1 MTHLYSLIC
10 LSLGAVCYVIS
21 QKSMMGNLKWSTVST
36 GFWGTQSWM
45 NKYKIENEFPI
56 PAKNNWYTKL
66 FVIKYKEKY
75 WLSGS
80 FLVFASDSYHFFQFL
95 FLLLISWAIAVHTE
109 NVILW
114 LLIYRCTFGV
124 IFTIGY
130 KLFAK

>member
-1 MTHLYSLIC
+1 
-10 LSLGAVCYVIS
+10 
-21 QKSMMGNLKWSTVST
+21 MMGNLKWSTVST

-95 FLLLISWAIAVHTE
+95 FLLLISGAIAVHTE

>member
-95 FLLLISWAIAVHTE
+95 FLLLISGAIAVHTE

-114 LLIYRCTFGV
+114 LLIYRAAFGIV
-124 IFTIGY
+124 FTVCY
-130 KLFAK
+130 KLFAR

>member
-1 MTHLYSLIC
+1 MTHLISLSL
-10 LSLGAVCYVIS
+10 LSLGAVGYVIS

-45 NKYKIENEFPI
+45 NKYKIENDFPI

-95 FLLLISWAIAVHTE
+95 FLFLISGAIAVHTE
-109 NVILW
+109 NWILW
-114 LLIYRCTFGV
+114 LLIYRAAFGV
-124 IFTIGY
+124 VFTVAY
-130 KLFAK
+130 RTLAR